1 MEAGVSLQQRA
12 ERMLALLD
20 SMDLDGLGAMLTDDA
35 QSVDEITRGWTRGRA
50 AIEAYMAQLKDT
62 VSHVQSRLRDAQE
75 TVWGDVGLVTFV
87 LDQTYTMEGEQH
99 SISAPTSILF
109 RLQDDDWK
117 IALIHTVPI
126 PEQA

>member
-50 AIEAYMAQLKDT
+50 AIEAYMAQLRDT
-62 VSHVQSRLRDAQE
+62 VSHVQSRLSDAQE